1 MERPNHF
8 DLPPLMRALEY
19 NEARNFS
26 IVEKRLPIIREQ
38 DILIKVKACGICGT
52 DLHIH
57 DGEFGAQFPLV
68 PGHETVGVVA
78 AFGSGVVDFN
88 VGDRV
93 VADNSELCGHCHYCR
108 RGKELFCENFIAH
121 GVMVDGGFAEYATYP
136 ANRVFK
142 FKNLSDVDATLLEPA
157 ACAAHGLDKIA
168 PQMGSSVLLFGAGPT
183 GLILAQLLRQN
194 GGCHTVIAAPAG
206 LKIELAKSLNAADE
220 FIELPRDAH
229 TVAARMEELRTK
241 HPYGFDIVVEA
252 TGNAKILENSIN
264 LVTKGGKLVVYGVY
278 GDDNR
283 VSIPPNKIF
292 KEEINVIGSFSQTYK
307 FPAAID
313 YLGQYLPVNKTD
325 PPLTN
330 NEPADENR
338 INISGIVNKTYKL
351 EQWQACLDALENKSV
366 IKAALVFD

>member
-1 MERPNHF
+1 
-8 DLPPLMRALEY
+8 
-19 NEARNFS
+19 
-26 IVEKRLPIIREQ
+26 
-38 DILIKVKACGICGT
+38 
-52 DLHIH
+52 
-57 DGEFGAQFPLV
+57 
-68 PGHETVGVVA
+68 
-78 AFGSGVVDFN
+78 
-88 VGDRV
+88 
-93 VADNSELCGHCHYCR
+93 
-108 RGKELFCENFIAH
+108 
-121 GVMVDGGFAEYATYP
+121 MVDGGFAEYATYP

-330 NEPADENR
+330 NEPADGNR